1 VSADERYLTYADNV
15 YFLGPRIDGIG
26 EIGPYI
32 FGVNSEFD
40 IEGLKNVPGYF
51 IIDTTTDNKYLGMN
65 RKQFNEKIIEIG
77 IEEIEMVGPGKLFV
91 EKLREYS
98 CI

>member
-1 VSADERYLTYADNV
+1 
-15 YFLGPRIDGIG
+15 
-26 EIGPYI
+26 
-32 FGVNSEFD
+32 
-40 IEGLKNVPGYF
+40 
-51 IIDTTTDNKYLGMN
+51 MN